1 MNRTKSESLSKHS
14 VLVADNVGY
23 SFAGRSILSEVNLD
37 ITAGE
42 VVAFTG
48 PSGVGKSTLLYLL
61 SGLIAPQ
68 IGSVLWNG
76 HNPWSVR
83 EPKFT
88 ALRAT
93 FCSYVFQFPV
103 FLQECTVLENALLP
117 AKLTKKPL
125 TKFRERARDLLDEM
139 GMAAMV
145 SRLPHTLSGGE
156 LQRLSVVRA
165 LLLEPAVV
173 FADEPTG
180 SLDETTSTLVFD
192 LICDISKKCNASL
205 VVVTHD
211 LSLAKLADRHIVL
224 RNGRLDE
231 IC

>member
-1 MNRTKSESLSKHS
+1 MSRTKSESLPRRS
-14 VLVADNVGY
+14 VLVAENVGY
-23 SFAGRSILSEVNLD
+23 TFSDRSLLSEINLD

-68 IGSVLWNG
+68 VGSVLWNG

-88 ALRAT
+88 ALRAA

-103 FLQECTVLENALLP
+103 FLQECTILENAMLP
-117 AKLTKKPL
+117 AKLTKRS
-125 TKFRERARDLLDEM
+125 TAKFHERARDLLDAV
-139 GMAAMV
+139 GMADKA

-192 LICDISKKCNASL
+192 LICNISKKCNASL

-224 RNGRLDE
+224 RNGRLNE
-231 IC
+231 VC

>member
-1 MNRTKSESLSKHS
+1 MSDTISGTLPKRS
-14 VLVADNVGY
+14 VLVASNVGY
-23 SFAGRSILSEVNLD
+23 TFSDRPLLSEVNLD
-37 ITAGE
+37 IATGE

-61 SGLIAPQ
+61 SGIIKPKV
-68 IGSVLWNG
+68 GSVFWNG
-76 HNPWSVR
+76 YDPWLVR

-88 ALRAT
+88 ALRAR

-117 AKLTKKPL
+117 AKLTKKPMA
-125 TKFRERARDLLDEM
+125 KFRERARDLLDEV
-139 GMAAMV
+139 GMADMA
-145 SRLPHTLSGGE
+145 SRLPYTLSGGE

-180 SLDETTSTLVFD
+180 SLDETTSTIVFN
-192 LICDISKKCNASL
+192 LICRISKKCNASL

-211 LSLAKLADRHIVL
+211 LSLAKLADRHIIL
-224 RNGRLDE
+224 RNGRLNE
-231 IC
+231 VC